1 MSSNFS
7 VPITFE
13 ESREG
18 VNNSMEATEEKASFS
33 ELRNHRKSGLGENFF
48 WQGTSDPISGK
59 EGTSTTAS
67 ADDVLGTIGRRNISG
82 SNDFAILESL
92 GNLNLDSNLEV
103 NGFGDICLRNCS
115 PSNSFDSAYP
125 AESSGSISNFHR
137 QQDYIPNNKKASQS
151 YSYGGH
157 GGLAPRNFVTPSI
170 GQPNTNTN
178 SWGGNFVSLNT
189 PQYPYVAS
197 NMPPGRLPVNAG
209 SFELSDDSLEK
220 EQPNPVTAVH
230 TSLSSPLPVD
240 SMGVP
245 FGSQIVMGANAEPY
259 GFPTYGFDRQTT
271 ESTSDS
277 QISEISSKKNLEADG
292 TPLMHNPKNS
302 FNLIKDVSP
311 SNAEVDGYAN
321 EHRDPTLSNGD
332 FNFSTFN
339 MQPTLPLSPYVGATT
354 VWGQPPGTPNT
365 VFRNFGNTPIMR
377 TTFNQDRFPKKD
389 NPRNI
394 RSSPSG
400 GQAGVSRRHLRDN
413 NLPSRRSQRKRR
425 GEDASRYAN
434 AKLEDFSGEIYLLCK
449 DQHGCRFLQH
459 QLDVNNDASTQL
471 DHQSEKSDFL
481 PGDIA
486 ATMIFNEIYLK
497 VVELMMD
504 PFGNYLAQ
512 KLFQKVSVDQ
522 RLILVKNA
530 SPEFIRIAL
539 DPHGTRALQTLIDCI
554 STHEEAKILI
564 GSLAQHIVSLSR
576 DLNGNHV
583 VQKCLQKLKAEENQF
598 IFNALAKY
606 CVEVATHRHGC
617 CVLQRCL
624 DYGTNEQKNQLSL
637 KVAENTTSLSFDP
650 FGNYVVQYVLDCCND
665 YCIEIIL
672 SHLKTNMISLSLHKS
687 GSNVIEKSLRTERLT
702 SSLISVLL
710 QNTDRFAEMLN
721 DAYGNYV
728 LQTSL
733 DVSKSRDF
741 EILSDAISPLLP
753 RVKNTPHGRKIMFK
767 ILNLNN

>member
-7 VPITFE
+7 VPISFE
-13 ESREG
+13 DSKEG
-18 VNNSMEATEEKASFS
+18 ANNSMATSQENLSFS
-33 ELRNHRKSGLGENFF
+33 GLSNHRRSGLGENFF
-48 WQGTSDPISGK
+48 RQENPDPISGK
-59 EGTSTTAS
+59 EGASTSAS

-82 SNDFAILESL
+82 GNDFAILESL

-103 NGFGDICLRNCS
+103 NSFGDICLRNCS
-115 PSNSFDSAYP
+115 SSNSFESAYP
-125 AESSGSISNFHR
+125 GESSGSVGNFPR
-137 QQDYIPNNKKASQS
+137 QQDYIHNNKRGSHS
-151 YSYGGH
+151 YSYGAH
-157 GGLAPRNFVTPSI
+157 AGLTPRNFAMPNI
-170 GQPNTNTN
+170 GQAGANSNTLNNT
-178 SWGGNFVSLNT
+178 FVSLNA

-197 NMPPGRLPVNAG
+197 NMHPGRLPVNAG

-220 EQPNPVTAVH
+220 EQVNPVTAMP

-240 SMGVP
+240 AMGIP
-245 FGSQIVMGANAEPY
+245 FASQMVMGANAEPY
-259 GFPTYGFDRQTT
+259 GFPTYGFDPQTM
-271 ESTSDS
+271 ESTTDS
-277 QISEISSKKNLEADG
+277 QILDRNPKKNLEANG
-292 TPLMHNPKNS
+292 SPLMHNPKNT
-302 FNLIKDVSP
+302 FNLMNDISP
-311 SNAEVDGYAN
+311 LSTEIDSYSH
-321 EHRDPTLSNGD
+321 EHGDRMLNNGD
-332 FNFSTFN
+332 LSLSMFN
-339 MQPTLPLSPYVGATT
+339 MQPTVPSSPYIGATT
-354 VWGQPPGTPNT
+354 VWGQSPGTPNT
-365 VFRNFGNTPIMR
+365 VFRNFGTAPIMR

-389 NPRNI
+389 NFRNMKST
-394 RSSPSG
+394 RNG
-400 GQAGVSRRHLRDN
+400 GDAGLNRRHTRDN

-425 GEDASRYAN
+425 GEDASKYAN

-449 DQHGCRFLQH
+449 DQHGCRFLQQ
-459 QLDVNNDASTQL
+459 QLELDSDANTQL
-471 DHQSEKSDFL
+471 GDVSEKSNFL

-504 PFGNYLAQ
+504 PFGNYLVQ

-530 SPEFIRIAL
+530 APEFIRIAL

-564 GSLAQHIVSLSR
+564 ASLAQHIVSLSR

-598 IFNALAKY
+598 IFDASAEY

-624 DYGTNEQKNQLSL
+624 DYGNDEQKNQLSL
-637 KVAENTTSLSFDP
+637 KVAENATTLSFDP

-687 GSNVIEKSLRTERLT
+687 GSNVIEKSLRTGKLT
-702 SSLISVLL
+702 ASLISVLL
-710 QNTDRFAEMLN
+710 QHTDRFAEMLN

-741 EILSDAISPLLP
+741 EILSDAISPLLT

-767 ILNLNN
+767 ILKLKQ